1 VKAILKYFLRAAAF
15 AYAGAAPAQEQIV
28 VGLVRPFNGRSA
40 PPGISIRDA
49 HLSSPAQY

>member
-1 VKAILKYFLRAAAF
+1 MKVILRYFLRAAVL
-15 AYAGAAPAQEQIV
+15 AYAGAAPAQEQIK
-28 VGLVRPFNGRSA
+28 VGLVGRFTGRSA